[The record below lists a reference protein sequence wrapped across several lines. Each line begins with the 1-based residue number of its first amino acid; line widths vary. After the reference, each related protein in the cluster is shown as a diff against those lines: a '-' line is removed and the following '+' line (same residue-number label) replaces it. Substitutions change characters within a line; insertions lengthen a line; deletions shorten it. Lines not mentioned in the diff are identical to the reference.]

1 MPIYIVATG
10 KDDEKSVC
18 HVVSNFSECPMSVE
32 HYPEART
39 IRPMMTML
47 LPCSCGTAQ
56 LFGLCASHCYKRALH
71 SKSSLVWKWGTLGG
85 NEVRYR
91 GNGTYAPLRYEREPR
106 RNAGLVGCYV

>member
-18 HVVSNFSECPMSVE
+18 HVSNFSECPMSVE
-32 HYPEART
+32 IYPETRT
-39 IRPMMTML
+39 ICPMVTML

-71 SKSSLVWKWGTLGG
+71 SKSSLVWKWGTLDG

-91 GNGTYAPLRYEREPR
+91 GNGTYAPCDTSVSPEGML
-106 RNAGLVGCYV
+106 GLVGCYI